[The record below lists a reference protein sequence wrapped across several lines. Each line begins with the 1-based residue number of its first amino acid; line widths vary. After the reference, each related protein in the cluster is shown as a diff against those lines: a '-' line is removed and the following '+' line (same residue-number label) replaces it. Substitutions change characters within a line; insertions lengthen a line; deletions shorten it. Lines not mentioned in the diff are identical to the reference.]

1 MVRVIDNETAEFV
14 STTLT
19 PTLTPAL
26 VALCKAKP
34 ADPVVWLAEWLL
46 ANKPP
51 PPAFSVT
58 DAFKAAALEVFAL
71 ADADGSKQLDFEEI
85 REIASHDGEAQ
96 AILMHLDSD
105 QNGVVSEEEWLS
117 FFMGLFDKA
126 RPVAEMLLQKS
137 AYMIFTREFMS
148 MCMALFYEFDA
159 DRSGKLEL
167 NEILVAIGDDEKGAK
182 FIEYADR
189 NGDKELTLDE
199 WMQFLFGFWQANPR
213 YARGMVGFLM
223 EQAETMRMM
232 PAMPPPRPP
241 E

>member
-1 MVRVIDNETAEFV
+1 
-14 STTLT
+14 
-19 PTLTPAL
+19 
-26 VALCKAKP
+26 
-34 ADPVVWLAEWLL
+34 
-46 ANKPP
+46 
-51 PPAFSVT
+51 
-58 DAFKAAALEVFAL
+58 
-71 ADADGSKQLDFEEI
+71 
-85 REIASHDGEAQ
+85 
-96 AILMHLDSD
+96 
-105 QNGVVSEEEWLS
+105 
-117 FFMGLFDKA
+117 
-126 RPVAEMLLQKS
+126 MLLQKS